1 MKKSDSFMKVIVGV
15 LCGVVALYIAFAV
28 LKSAGN
34 SYTTYKAVRYE
45 VGDGITTT
53 GFVVRNEK
61 VLTSTKSI
69 VVLTRGEG
77 ERVAAGGVVAK
88 SYTDE
93 SARHRQAQIDAKE
106 DELAQMQYAYSYSG
120 ADNGGVNLD
129 NEIVQTVQSINGY
142 LARQDLSAAEVSA
155 EQLKSYVLRRYI
167 TSADVETLHERILK
181 TQAELDA
188 LKAQAQSASSE
199 ITVAEAGYFSGSA
212 DGYESL
218 LTPDFLQ
225 EANVSQVNQ
234 IPTMQ
239 HPVPG
244 GAIGRLVTDARWYYL
259 CVVETSSLRD
269 CKEGDYVTVQFA
281 YDFYFDLQM
290 RVSRI
295 GKDEDGS
302 CVLVLTTDRFAQ
314 TAVSGRNQSAE
325 IVFSTKTGLRVPKSA
340 ILVNEEGVS
349 GVYVLS
355 GVRAVWKPVEILF
368 DSGEFFIVK
377 EDRSST
383 ANLWPDDEIIL
394 TSEELFDGK
403 VIGS

>member
-15 LCGVVALYIAFAV
+15 LCGIVAMYIGFTV
-28 LKSAGN
+28 LKSAGS

-53 GFVVRNEK
+53 GFVVRDEQ
-61 VLTSTKSI
+61 VLTSEKSI

-88 SYTDE
+88 SYADE

-106 DELAQMQYAYSYSG
+106 EELAQMQYAYSYSG
-120 ADNGGVNLD
+120 ADNGGINLD
-129 NEIVQTVQSINGY
+129 NEIVQTLQTINGY
-142 LARQDLSAAEVSA
+142 LDRQDLAAAGVSA
-155 EQLKSYVLRRYI
+155 EQLKSFVLRRYI
-167 TSADVETLHERILK
+167 TSSDVETLHERILK

-199 ITVAEAGYFSGSA
+199 ITVETAGYFSGSA

-218 LTPDFLQ
+218 LTPTFVQ
-225 EANVSQVNQ
+225 EATVEQVKQLPSQE
-234 IPTMQ
+234 
-239 HPVPG
+239 HHVPY

-259 CVVETSSLRD
+259 CIAETDSLQGCR
-269 CKEGDYVTVQFA
+269 EGDYVTVQFA
-281 YDFYFDLQM
+281 YDFYQDLQM

-295 GKDEDGS
+295 GKDEDGK
-302 CVLVLTTDRFAQ
+302 CVLVLTTDRFTQ

-325 IVFSTKTGLRVPKSA
+325 IIFSTKTGLRVPKSA
-340 ILVNEEGVS
+340 ILVNEAGES

-355 GVRAVWKPVEILF
+355 GARAVWKPVQILF
-368 DSGEFFIVK
+368 DSGEFFIVR
-377 EDRSST
+377 EDRSAT
-383 ANLWPDDEIIL
+383 TNLWPEDEIIL
-394 TSEELFDGK
+394 TSEPLFDGK
-403 VIGS
+403 VMGS